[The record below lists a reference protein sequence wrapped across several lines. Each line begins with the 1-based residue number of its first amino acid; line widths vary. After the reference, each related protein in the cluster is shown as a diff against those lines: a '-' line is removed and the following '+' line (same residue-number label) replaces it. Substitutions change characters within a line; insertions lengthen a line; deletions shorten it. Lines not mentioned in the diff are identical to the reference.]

1 MAVQRDPADRL
12 LRITAAGKAV
22 GLQGL
27 ETACLVEAGGRDRP
41 MLSTLD
47 QKIEKTMDLLLDA
60 SDPNISEN
68 LETRLAVMEK
78 EKVIRRKN

>member
-1 MAVQRDPADRL
+1 
-12 LRITAAGKAV
+12 
-22 GLQGL
+22 
-27 ETACLVEAGGRDRP
+27 